1 MPQLRYM
8 TPAEISAAES
18 LGSSAEAWSQVRVS
32 EDFTPFQLLQSH
44 LEGTVE
50 IGSGARIIRSR
61 VCELPDRRGR
71 ARRGRHGSRMPP
83 PEHVRQRRGRSDDER
98 VRGPHGQDIRPDVGA
113 DSLSDGRL
121 PPPAAD
127 RCSAGAHGGGLCR
140 SGCVGDGQ
148 RRPRH
153 PHRRREIHPRSPH
166 RRRSV
171 HRRGVDARK
180 RHASATGRISAWT
193 SRPTTSSPPR
203 RRTST
208 TGRSSNAA
216 SWARAAGWTR
226 PSRRPSRSFSQTRT
240 AKTGRRPRS
249 SRVPTPSRTTN
260 RRC

>member
-1 MPQLRYM
+1 MVAGEGLRRFHAL
-8 TPAEISAAES
+8 PAAAK
-18 LGSSAEAWSQVRVS
+18 
-32 EDFTPFQLLQSH
+32 P
-44 LEGTVE
+44 
-50 IGSGARIIRSR
+50 SGGDGRDRLRRAHHPIARMQ
-61 VCELPDRRGR
+61 LPDRQGR
-71 ARRGRHGSRMPP
+71 AHRGRHGSRMPP

-127 RCSAGAHGGGLCR
+127 RCGAGTHGGGLCR

-148 RRPRH
+148 RRPQH

-180 RHASATGRISAWT
+180 RHRLRRGAYRRGRQGLRLHRRREGAHRQRVDRRTLFRGRKLPAGQGLHGGRIALF
-193 SRPTTSSPPR
+193 RKL
-203 RRTST
+203 
-208 TGRSSNAA
+208 A
-216 SWARAAGWTR
+216 
-226 PSRRPSRSFSQTRT
+226 
-240 AKTGRRPRS
+240 
-249 SRVPTPSRTTN
+249 PSRTTS